1 MQQIEDEIYAQSI
14 QRLRTEL
21 MNKDDQELHRRSM
34 FLNIDT
40 SLIHMTD
47 KDVIVN
53 RILVGMFGVDGTN
66 KFSKISSPCSPL
78 VHIWIK
84 FDRIKLIYPISTR
97 IAKLTME
104 ELIEHEG
111 GDRWVEIPDDY
122 MKTSL
127 KDIQWKSS
135 EFLVIEKMK
144 LNLNEML
151 SNTFTFVEWYN
162 TGDCIWPR
170 AKGNDWRETMQT
182 GDIVEVEDTTQKYY
196 ESLVRFVYPK
206 DHKTMAGKC
215 TIHYIGWNI
224 KWDETMDIDSNRICK
239 RYTHCFLPHRPRQK
253 NRDPPPHVVQDD
265 NFNVNAQNQED
276 IDLQRAIAASLGQI

>member
-1 MQQIEDEIYAQSI
+1 MGGMDGS
-14 QRLRTEL
+14 
-21 MNKDDQELHRRSM
+21 HG
-34 FLNIDT
+34 T
-40 SLIHMTD
+40 SNL
-47 KDVIVN
+47 
-53 RILVGMFGVDGTN
+53 
-66 KFSKISSPCSPL
+66 SKLSSPFSPL
-78 VHIWIK
+78 MHFWII
-84 FDRIKLIYPISTR
+84 FDRIKPIYHPILQPNVKS
-97 IAKLTME
+97 TME
-104 ELIEHEG
+104 ELLENEDC
-111 GDRWVEIPDDY
+111 DRWVEIPDDY

-144 LNLNEML
+144 LNLNEMVHGI
-151 SNTFTFVEWYN
+151 TFVEWYN

-170 AKGNDWRETMQT
+170 AKGNDWRVTMQT

-215 TIHYIGWNI
+215 IIHYIGWNI

-253 NRDPPPHVVQDD
+253 NRDPPPHVVQND